1 MAVATDQALDNNSC
15 GGVKQGQTELRWQG
29 WLKSMVTDV
38 EEDNDDGEGDKAT
51 TRMSKHPT
59 P

>member
-1 MAVATDQALDNNSC
+1 M
-15 GGVKQGQTELRWQG
+15 
-29 WLKSMVTDV
+29 KSMVTEV

-59 P
+59 PLMAISGGK